1 MCLATVYDEKMDS
14 GRILCR
20 NITKIEVD
28 GDLIK
33 LFDIMG
39 NETLYQ
45 GRIVSA
51 ELSGGAV
58 ILAKK
63 EGAA

>member
-1 MCLATVYDEKMDS
+1 MCLATVYDEKADS
-14 GRILCR
+14 GKILCR

-51 ELSGGAV
+51 ELCGGTV
-58 ILAKK
+58 ILARK